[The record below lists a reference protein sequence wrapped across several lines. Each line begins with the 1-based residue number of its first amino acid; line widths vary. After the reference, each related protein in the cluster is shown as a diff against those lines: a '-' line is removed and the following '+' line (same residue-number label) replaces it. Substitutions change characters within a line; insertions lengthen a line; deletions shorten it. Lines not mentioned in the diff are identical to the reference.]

1 MTSIE
6 DIERRVRERG
16 VRVDERLA
24 LLRVL
29 KSASAEEKLEEKSE
43 SLVEAVRKAA
53 SRLKGSVG

>member
-6 DIERRVRERG
+6 DIERRIRERG
-16 VRVDERLA
+16 VRMDERLA

-29 KSASAEEKLEEKSE
+29 KSANAEEKLEEKHE
-43 SLVEAVRKAA
+43 SLLEAVRKAA